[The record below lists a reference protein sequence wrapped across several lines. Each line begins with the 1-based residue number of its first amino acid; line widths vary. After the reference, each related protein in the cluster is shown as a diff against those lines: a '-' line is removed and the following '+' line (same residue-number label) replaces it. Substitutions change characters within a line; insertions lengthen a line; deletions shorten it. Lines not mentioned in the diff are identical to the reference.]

1 MIDLTTLTIEK
12 AHTDLSSGAY
22 TVRELCEAYLAVIAE
37 KDSEIHAYLEVYDDV
52 LVQAEAA
59 QKRFADGTATLLTGI
74 PLAIKDN
81 MLIEGKR
88 VSAASKM
95 LEGYVAS
102 YTATAPKRLLEANAV
117 FLGRT
122 NMDEFAM
129 GSSTENSAFG
139 VTKNPHDLSC
149 VAGGT
154 SGGSAAAVAA
164 NMALGALGSDTG
176 GSVRQPA
183 AFCGVVGLKP
193 SYGGVSRHGLIAD
206 TSSFDQ
212 IGPIAKNVRDVEIIF
227 ECIQGRD
234 PMDVTS
240 EGVRE
245 LAGEAPDMKRVIG
258 VPRSYLTGDGVDP
271 ELLANFNAVLD
282 RLKNEGHTIVDVE
295 IPLLEYA
302 LAVYYILQPAEVS
315 SNLSRF
321 DGIRYGLSAK
331 SETLYDVYA
340 KSRGQ
345 GFGAET
351 RRRILL
357 GTYILSHGHYDA
369 YYRKADALRAE
380 IGKAFAKVFDRTAG
394 GVDAIMLP
402 TTPNPAFKIGEK
414 TKDPVSM
421 YLEDIFTVPLN
432 IAGVAGISVPSG
444 KTKDGLPLGIQVVAG
459 KRDDLRLLQI
469 GKELERVVQ

>member
-12 AHTDLSSGAY
+12 AHADLSTGVY
-22 TVRELCEAYLAVIAE
+22 TVRELCGAYLAVIAE
-37 KDSEIHAYLEVYDDV
+37 KNPEIHAYLEVFDDV
-52 LVQAEAA
+52 MMQADAA
-59 QKRFADGTATLLTGI
+59 QARFTAGTATLLTGI
-74 PLAIKDN
+74 PLAVKDN

-102 YTATAPKRLLEANAV
+102 YTATATKRLLDANAI

-139 VTKNPHDLSC
+139 VTKNPHDLSR

-164 NMALGALGSDTG
+164 FMALGALGSDTG

-193 SYGGVSRHGLIAD
+193 SYGAVSRYGLIAD

-212 IGPIAKNVRDVEIIF
+212 IGPIAKTVRDAEIIF

-245 LAGEAPDMKRVIG
+245 LSNEASETKRVIG

-271 ELLANFNAVLD
+271 ELLVNFNATLE
-282 RLKNEGHTIVDVE
+282 RLAAEGHTIVDIE

-302 LAVYYILQPAEVS
+302 LSVYYILQPAEVA
-315 SNLSRF
+315 SNLSRL
-321 DGIRYGLSAK
+321 DGIRYGLSVK
-331 SETLYDVYA
+331 GDSLYDVYA

-345 GFGAET
+345 GFGPET

-369 YYRKADALRAE
+369 YYRKADALRNE
-380 IGKAFAKVFDRTAG
+380 IGKSFAKVFDRTNG
-394 GVDAIMLP
+394 GVDAILLP

-432 IAGVAGISVPSG
+432 IAGVSGISVPSG
-444 KTKDGLPLGIQVVAG
+444 KMSGGLPLGIQVVAAKG
-459 KRDDLRLLQI
+459 DDRRLLQI